1 MFTGRIFP
9 SVKLRVSVS
18 QLITLMIAAT
28 ETPAG
33 SLSVS
38 RSRSLTIR
46 SLHYAKVNKKRKSAR
61 ADIVEIDDK
70 EPESKDEDDVVADP
84 RGWTQLKS
92 KNLTLEEILD
102 LESDKEVYS
111 HKNIYYLVY
120 LHCLLCPCP
129 LFIHCTYAFQFWNV
143 FEPSEHERKSSIPIY
158 NVNRYSRM
166 QILGSSSIYTGNG
179 RFYFVMQ
186 VDIK

>member
-111 HKNIYYLVY
+111 HKKYL
-120 LHCLLCPCP
+120 
-129 LFIHCTYAFQFWNV
+129 LFSLSTLSIMPMSIIHSLYVCISVLECF
-143 FEPSEHERKSSIPIY
+143 
-158 NVNRYSRM
+158 
-166 QILGSSSIYTGNG
+166 
-179 RFYFVMQ
+179 
-186 VDIK
+186 

>member
-111 HKNIYYLVY
+111 HKKYL
-120 LHCLLCPCP
+120 
-129 LFIHCTYAFQFWNV
+129 LF
-143 FEPSEHERKSSIPIY
+143 S
-158 NVNRYSRM
+158 
-166 QILGSSSIYTGNG
+166 
-179 RFYFVMQ
+179 
-186 VDIK
+186 

>member
-18 QLITLMIAAT
+18 QLITLNIAAT

-111 HKNIYYLVY
+111 HKKYL
-120 LHCLLCPCP
+120 
-129 LFIHCTYAFQFWNV
+129 LFSLSTLSIMPMSIIHSLYVCISVLECF
-143 FEPSEHERKSSIPIY
+143 
-158 NVNRYSRM
+158 
-166 QILGSSSIYTGNG
+166 
-179 RFYFVMQ
+179 
-186 VDIK
+186 

>member
-1 MFTGRIFP
+1 M
-9 SVKLRVSVS
+9 
-18 QLITLMIAAT
+18 
-28 ETPAG
+28 
-33 SLSVS
+33 SVS
-38 RSRSLTIR
+38 RSRSLTVR

-70 EPESKDEDDVVADP
+70 EPESKDEDDLVADP

-102 LESDKEVYS
+102 LESDKEVHFLFT
-111 HKNIYYLVY
+111 HKNYTMY
-120 LHCLLCPCP
+120 
-129 LFIHCTYAFQFWNV
+129 TFQFWNV
-143 FEPSEHERKSSIPIY
+143 FQPSEHERKSSIPIY

-179 RFYFVMQ
+179 QFYFVMQ

>member
-9 SVKLRVSVS
+9 SVKLRVSVR

-102 LESDKEVYS
+102 LESDKEVCS
-111 HKNIYYLVY
+111 HKKYL
-120 LHCLLCPCP
+120 
-129 LFIHCTYAFQFWNV
+129 LFTLSTLSIMPMSIIHSLYVCISVLECF
-143 FEPSEHERKSSIPIY
+143 
-158 NVNRYSRM
+158 
-166 QILGSSSIYTGNG
+166 
-179 RFYFVMQ
+179 
-186 VDIK
+186 

>member
-46 SLHYAKVNKKRKSAR
+46 SLHYARVNKKRKSAR

-70 EPESKDEDDVVADP
+70 EPESKDEDDLVEDP

-111 HKNIYYLVY
+111 HKKYL
-120 LHCLLCPCP
+120 
-129 LFIHCTYAFQFWNV
+129 LFSLSTLSIIDNAHVHYSFIVCMHFSFGMFLNHLSMSERAPFQ
-143 FEPSEHERKSSIPIY
+143 ST
-158 NVNRYSRM
+158 M
-166 QILGSSSIYTGNG
+166 
-179 RFYFVMQ
+179 
-186 VDIK
+186 